1 MFKRKQKP
9 TSIFNFEPSH
19 KRPIGLADPS
29 TLAGKLIQK
38 LYGCLGGYVILL
50 ALLHWLL
57 WSLAPI
63 TGGWSLTYGAVVLT
77 VLYKY
82 TRIMDSPIWVI
93 VAAPWYSQRCG
104 KEGALIGLVLP
115 FAIIMLLTEGMLA
128 CIYYALYA

>member
-63 TGGWSLTYGAVVLT
+63 TGGWSLTCGAAVLT
-77 VLYKY
+77 VLYRY
-82 TRIMDSPIWVI
+82 TRIMDSPLWVI
-93 VAAPWYSQRCG
+93 IAAPWYSQRCG
-104 KEGALIGLVLP
+104 KAGALIGLVLP
-115 FAIIMLLTEGMLA
+115 FAIIMLLTEGLLA
-128 CIYYALYA
+128 CVYYAWYA